1 MVRFGRT
8 DANQSAVVSWLRDI
22 PGVSVHV
29 LSDAGD
35 GFPDLAIGYK
45 GVNYLVELKDG
56 AKKKSAQKLTDDQ
69 VEWHATWNGQK
80 AVCNCLG
87 AILELLEII

>member
-1 MVRFGRT
+1 MVRFGRV
-8 DANQSAVVSWLRDI
+8 DANQKTIVAWLREI
-22 PGVSVHV
+22 PGVSVHI

-35 GFPDLAIGYK
+35 GFPDLVIGYR

-56 AKKKSAQKLTDDQ
+56 AKSKSAQKLTPDQ
-69 VEWHATWNGQK
+69 VEWHLVWNGQK

-87 AILELLEII
+87 DILELLEII

>member
-8 DANQSAVVSWLRDI
+8 DANQKVIVAWLRDI

-35 GFPDLAIGYK
+35 GFPDLVIGWK

-56 AKKKSAQKLTDDQ
+56 AKCKSKQALTPDQ
-69 VEWHATWNGQK
+69 VEWHLHWNGQK
-80 AVCNCLG
+80 AVCNCLTD
-87 AILELLEII
+87 ILELLEII